1 MDRQTG
7 FGTYNPVP
15 APSSTMAKAERADYF
30 RIFARNLLA
39 DEDYEN
45 LTREEWG
52 SIFLLMLHQW
62 TKRGTLPEDPK
73 KLAGLARCSREE
85 LNDLMEKWPNLR
97 PVEGQPGRVGIP
109 FLVWEMATVRGF
121 YAEQKEKSA
130 KAVAARRGSTGNR
143 EPMDDPRVTHG
154 EPVGLLNKDLGQGIK
169 EGEGVDPTDSEPPLR
184 TKKERPAPFSKEDIK
199 LRMGDHYTT
208 YLRIGGMFYLRFKP
222 ERDIKILLEILEE
235 TSAEQILEAASIHRQ
250 SAINRKNGDVKFMK
264 EFDEWVSLGLHHT
277 KMAPKIKGNPI
288 SLEP

>member
-1 MDRQTG
+1 
-7 FGTYNPVP
+7 
-15 APSSTMAKAERADYF
+15 
-30 RIFARNLLA
+30 
-39 DEDYEN
+39 
-45 LTREEWG
+45 
-52 SIFLLMLHQW
+52 
-62 TKRGTLPEDPK
+62 
-73 KLAGLARCSREE
+73 
-85 LNDLMEKWPNLR
+85 
-97 PVEGQPGRVGIP
+97 
-109 FLVWEMATVRGF
+109 
-121 YAEQKEKSA
+121 
-130 KAVAARRGSTGNR
+130 
-143 EPMDDPRVTHG
+143 MDDPRVTHG